1 METTPAGGRPS
12 PTEAVEICPQGLL
25 VFTGSSEKDSNL
37 AKQFWITSSMYPT
50 NESQLVMS
58 RGSRQRLPVA
68 RVSKGG
74 SGSEKICFR
83 PCFIEKNK
91 SPDVTAETPRTQGS
105 EEKEKYLQKAKRRDE
120 ILQLL
125 RKQREERISKELIS
139 LPYKPKAKEHR
150 AKKVTPESDKEDQEG
165 VKALD

>member
-105 EEKEKYLQKAKRRDE
+105 EEKEKYLQK
-120 ILQLL
+120 
-125 RKQREERISKELIS
+125 KELIS

>member
-105 EEKEKYLQKAKRRDE
+105 EEKEKYLQKILIEKYQVPSTILDAGSTEKDVVCDPKEFTVWRRRQTTKD
-120 ILQLL
+120 
-125 RKQREERISKELIS
+125 KNSDTS
-139 LPYKPKAKEHR
+139 L
-150 AKKVTPESDKEDQEG
+150 
-165 VKALD
+165 

>member
-58 RGSRQRLPVA
+58 R
-68 RVSKGG
+68 
-74 SGSEKICFR
+74 EKICFR

-105 EEKEKYLQKAKRRDE
+105 EEKEKYLQKTQLRCQPLCARRGDLE
-120 ILQLL
+120 TSRMNSVLL
-125 RKQREERISKELIS
+125 RAPIASPIIPHGVYQSLIHAVGLCVCFRLPRRITGT
-139 LPYKPKAKEHR
+139 
-150 AKKVTPESDKEDQEG
+150 V
-165 VKALD
+165 V

>member
-105 EEKEKYLQKAKRRDE
+105 EEKEKYLQKKRNKTAASGKANVPE
-120 ILQLL
+120 ATPCESMEEL
-125 RKQREERISKELIS
+125 RQCSRVECGSDCALYQREES
-139 LPYKPKAKEHR
+139 LQYL
-150 AKKVTPESDKEDQEG
+150 SDIT
-165 VKALD
+165 VM